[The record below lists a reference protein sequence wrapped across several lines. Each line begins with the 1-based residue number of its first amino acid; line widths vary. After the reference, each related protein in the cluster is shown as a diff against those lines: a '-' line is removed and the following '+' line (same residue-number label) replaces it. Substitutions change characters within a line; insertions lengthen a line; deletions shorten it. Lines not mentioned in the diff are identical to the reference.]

1 MPGALILNGDTM
13 ISLKDKTYLVTG
25 VGDNVGFGWHIAK
38 KIQHAGGDVILAVHP
53 RVAGIVNKFL
63 TKDKYADSRLLNPQD
78 SGNKSEFSPVA
89 VLKCDVSVDSGEDGI
104 DELVNSI
111 TTMGKSLDGIVHSVA
126 FSPEA
131 KKPHFETSR
140 DAYLTAMSVSSYSL
154 VAMCN
159 KLYSLMNDE
168 SSVAGLT
175 YIASQRCIPFYGGG
189 MSSAKAALECDARA
203 LSWHMGEEKKIRV
216 NMVSPGPYASRAAK
230 GIADI
235 DAAADEV
242 ATRSPLRRRIEADDV
257 ANAVLFFMSNLSSN
271 ITGETLYVDAGYHI
285 AM

>member
-1 MPGALILNGDTM
+1 M
-13 ISLKDKTYLVTG
+13 ISLSGKTYLVTG
-25 VGDNVGFGWHIAK
+25 VADNVGFGWHIAK
-38 KIQHAGGDVILAVHP
+38 KIQAAGGDVVLAVHP

-63 TKDKYADSRLLNPQD
+63 TKDKYAESRKLYDGPADVAAQ
-78 SGNKSEFSPVA
+78 EFSPSA
-89 VLKCDVSVDSGEDGI
+89 VLKCDVSLDSGENSI
-104 DELVNSI
+104 DELAESI
-111 TTMGKSLDGIVHSVA
+111 QGLGKTLDGVVHSVA

-131 KKPHFETSR
+131 KLPHFDTSR
-140 DAYLTAMSVSSYSL
+140 EAYLTAMSVSSYSL

-159 KLYSLMNDE
+159 KLYPLMND
-168 SSVAGLT
+168 SASVAGLT

-189 MSSAKAALECDARA
+189 MASAKAALECDSRA
-203 LSWHMGEEKKIRV
+203 LSWHLGGDKGIRI

-235 DAAADEV
+235 DNAADEV
-242 ATRSPLRRRIEADDV
+242 AEKSPLRRRIEADDV
-257 ANAVLFFMSNLSSN
+257 ANAVLFFMSDLSTN

>member
-1 MPGALILNGDTM
+1 M
-13 ISLKDKTYLVTG
+13 INLKDKTYLVTG

-38 KIQHAGGDVILAVHP
+38 KIQHAGGEVILAVHP
-53 RVAGIVNKFL
+53 RVAGIVSKFL
-63 TKDKYADSRLLNPQD
+63 TKDRYAESRLLNPSDPTDQ
-78 SGNKSEFSPVA
+78 SELSPVG
-89 VLKCDVSVDSGEDGI
+89 LHKCDVSVDEGPDGI
-104 DELVNSI
+104 SELVETLTSQGV
-111 TTMGKSLDGIVHSVA
+111 TLDGIVHSVA

-159 KLYSLMNDE
+159 KLYPLMNE
-168 SSVAGLT
+168 SSSVAGLT

-203 LSWHMGEEKKIRV
+203 LSWHLGEDKKIRI

-235 DAAADEV
+235 DTAADEV

-257 ANAVLFFMSNLSSN
+257 ANAVLFFMSDLSSN